1 MNENGS
7 RNENPIP
14 VTAILRG
21 MKEED
26 VRNPQIGGSG
36 ISMIVGKNFWKK
48 FGKSRIME
56 YDQIVKILVSDDAD
70 AYDTEG
76 HILSILKQ
84 GTAVNVQNNHEE
96 YKKIRQEL
104 YSFIGMY
111 SIFAVF
117 YMILISIVLY
127 QMFLAEKQEEKREG
141 EILQSL
147 GMEEKFLKKMHR
159 IEVLWMTGCAGV
171 IGVLTLWGACR
182 LI

>member
-1 MNENGS
+1 
-7 RNENPIP
+7 
-14 VTAILRG
+14 
-21 MKEED
+21 
-26 VRNPQIGGSG
+26 
-36 ISMIVGKNFWKK
+36 MIVGKNFWKK

-96 YKKIRQEL
+96 YKKICQEL

-127 QMFLAEKQEEKREG
+127 QMFLAEKQEEKREWKSCSHL
-141 EILQSL
+141 EW
-147 GMEEKFLKKMHR
+147 KKSFR
-159 IEVLWMTGCAGV
+159 RKC
-171 IGVLTLWGACR
+171 IG
-182 LI
+182 

>member
-1 MNENGS
+1 
-7 RNENPIP
+7 
-14 VTAILRG
+14 
-21 MKEED
+21 
-26 VRNPQIGGSG
+26 
-36 ISMIVGKNFWKK
+36 
-48 FGKSRIME
+48 ME

-127 QMFLAEKQEEKREG
+127 QMFLAEKQEEKRGNLTVTWNGRKVPE
-141 EILQSL
+141 ENASDRSSL
-147 GMEEKFLKKMHR
+147 DDGMRRSDWSSYVMGGLPTDIEEALKK
-159 IEVLWMTGCAGV
+159 E
-171 IGVLTLWGACR
+171 
-182 LI
+182 